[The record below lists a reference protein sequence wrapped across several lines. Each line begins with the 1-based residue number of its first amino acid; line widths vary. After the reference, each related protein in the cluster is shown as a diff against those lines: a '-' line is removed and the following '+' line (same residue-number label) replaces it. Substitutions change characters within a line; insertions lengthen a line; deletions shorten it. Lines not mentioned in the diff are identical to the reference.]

1 LFSFILYLICTVL
14 FFEKNIQTYPRI
26 GLFEKMMY
34 RRIRICRIPI
44 HVSVSMLPSA
54 GDFTN
59 PDSLTAAFLLQAT
72 GALCYIRHC
81 DQCGVVAVDHGRQDS
96 NNATPVAG

>member
-1 LFSFILYLICTVL
+1 
-14 FFEKNIQTYPRI
+14 
-26 GLFEKMMY
+26 
-34 RRIRICRIPI
+34 
-44 HVSVSMLPSA
+44 MLPSA

-59 PDSLTAAFLLQAT
+59 PDSLTAVFLLQAT
-72 GALCYIRHC
+72 GALYYIRHC